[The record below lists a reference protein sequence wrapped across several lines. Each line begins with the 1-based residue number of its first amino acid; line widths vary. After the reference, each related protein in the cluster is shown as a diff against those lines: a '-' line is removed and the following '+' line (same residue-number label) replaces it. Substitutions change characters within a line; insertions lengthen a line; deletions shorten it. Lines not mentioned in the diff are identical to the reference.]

1 MGEVGSAW
9 DDPSVLRLPVPFER
23 AYQDEDDDC
32 ARLAYVLSGGWPL
45 AEQVTRRAFA
55 AVRSDWQRV
64 GRLDEP
70 ANRVKR
76 EVAQHARPAHGRLAH
91 LGCGHARATTKAG
104 PDPNDGYDFWAV
116 VRDPTRRPAQAG
128 AISYLASCSTQ
139 ALAAVL
145 GVTHSIAHAHME
157 AGRQTLGRQL
167 GLDLEEAQ

>member
-1 MGEVGSAW
+1 MGKVGPAS

-23 AYQDEDDDC
+23 VYEDEYDDC
-32 ARLAYVLSGGWPL
+32 ARLAYVLSGSWPL
-45 AEQVTRRAFA
+45 AERVTRHAFA

-70 ANRVKR
+70 ANRIRR

-91 LGCGHARATTKAG
+91 LGCGHARTTKAE
-104 PDPNDGYDFWAV
+104 PDPTDGDDFWAV
-116 VRDPTRRPAQAG
+116 VRELPRRQAQAV
-128 AISYLASCSTQ
+128 AIYYLASSSTQ

-145 GVTHSIAHAHME
+145 GVTHGIAHAHLE

>member
-1 MGEVGSAW
+1 MGEVGPAW

-23 AYQDEDDDC
+23 VSEDEYDDC
-32 ARLAYVLSGGWPL
+32 ARLAYVLSGSWPL

-70 ANRVKR
+70 ANRIKR

-91 LGCGHARATTKAG
+91 PGRGHARATKAE
-104 PDPNDGYDFWAV
+104 PDPTDGDDFWAV
-116 VRDPTRRPAQAG
+116 VRDLPRRPAQAV
-128 AISYLASCSTQ
+128 AIYYLESCSTQ
-139 ALAAVL
+139 AVAAVL
-145 GVTHSIAHAHME
+145 GVTHGIAYAHVE
-157 AGRQTLGRQL
+157 ADRQTLGRQL